1 MSERDVELF
10 NDSLERCMQDG
21 DFLYRFYD
29 LFLGSSDVVAKKF
42 EHTDFLKQT
51 RLLGKSLY
59 VTMVPSDDPELA
71 LRLERLARRH
81 SRADLDIKPEL
92 YDLWLEKLLQ
102 AAKEF
107 DPMFDAETETA
118 WRRVLQPGIEYM
130 KSRY

>member
-1 MSERDVELF
+1 MSERDFEPF
-10 NDSLERCMQDG
+10 NDSLERCLQDS

-51 RLLGKSLY
+51 RLVGKSLY
-59 VTMVPSDDPELA
+59 VMMVPSDDPELA
-71 LRLERLARRH
+71 LRLERLATRH

-92 YDLWLEKLLQ
+92 YDLWLEKLVQ
-102 AAKEF
+102 SAGEF
-107 DPMFDAETETA
+107 DPMFDADTETA

-130 KSRY
+130 KSQN

>member
-10 NDSLERCMQDG
+10 NDSLERCMRDG

-92 YDLWLEKLLQ
+92 YDLWLEKLVQ
-102 AAKEF
+102 AAREF

-118 WRRVLQPGIEYM
+118 WRQVLRPGIEYM

>member
-1 MSERDVELF
+1 MSERDFELF

-59 VTMVPSDDPELA
+59 VMMVPSDDPELA

-92 YDLWLEKLLQ
+92 YDLWLEKLVQ
-102 AAKEF
+102 AAREF

-118 WRRVLQPGIEYM
+118 WRGVLQPGIEYM